1 MNKHYHGQLQIEAN
15 VPNHKIINDLIK
27 LTVTFEILC
36 PNCGPNN
43 KNIKKNGHDKK
54 SKENPQIY
62 FCKTCKKCFFPHT
75 SWIFKEFSDLVV
87 ENVLDDLFVEGISP
101 KAISK
106 KLHVSSSFV
115 TNIRYQCFNLLK
127 QKIDIIR
134 SEADF
139 GKKLTDLPL
148 VTQSGI
154 WWDETFFKINGQTYF
169 LILIID
175 ALGRVLA
182 YKFAKSRGVIDY
194 TDLLIPILDK
204 LPETPVFICDGA
216 PAYEGVIKSLNR
228 SCFLIQHIHSHPW
241 NQVKL
246 HRFIFEDNSPNI
258 EQTTIILPYDA
269 FLRDE
274 PVEIFSATKIVQNQ
288 EGSPI
293 KKRRGRKK
301 GSKDKKKRKKYG
313 TRKVG
318 VQENNKKK
326 RGRKNLETVGAK
338 LSFNPDPYKNGWNI
352 KLLSNASKK
361 HNLKTPD
368 LENLKII
375 LHVTFEIMNGGAIKS
390 NLIESKNSNVKI
402 YIQTLGLKNI
412 YQADYL
418 LGANLY
424 ARGDM
429 EECPWNED
437 ITNYSVRTTLG
448 FNNMLMF
455 FSPDISKIEV
465 N

>member
-1 MNKHYHGQLQIEAN
+1 MTKPYLGKLLIEAN
-15 VPNHKIINDLIK
+15 VPNQEIINDFIN
-27 LTVTFEILC
+27 LTLTFEILC
-36 PNCGPNN
+36 PNCGPDNR
-43 KNIKKNGHDKK
+43 NIKKNGHDKK
-54 SKENPQIY
+54 LKELPQVYVCNI
-62 FCKTCKKCFFPHT
+62 CKKHFFPHT
-75 SWIFKEFSDLVV
+75 SWIFRNFSDLIV
-87 ENVLDDLFVEGISP
+87 EKIMNDLFVEGISP

-106 KLHVSSSFV
+106 KLHVSPSFV
-115 TNIRYQCFNLLK
+115 TNIRYQCFNILK
-127 QKIDIIR
+127 RKIDLIR
-134 SEADF
+134 LESDF

-182 YKFAKSRGVIDY
+182 YKFAKSRTVKDY
-194 TDLLIPILDK
+194 TSMLIPILDK
-204 LPETPVFICDGA
+204 LPEIPVFICDGN
-216 PAYEGVIKSLNR
+216 PTYEGVIKSLNK

-246 HRFIFEDNSPNI
+246 HRFTFNNDSPNI

-274 PVEIFSATKIVQNQ
+274 PVQIFSATKTVQYL
-288 EGSPI
+288 EDVLI
-293 KKRRGRKK
+293 KKKRGRKK
-301 GSKDKKKRKKYG
+301 GSKDKQKRKKYG

-318 VQENNKKK
+318 VLENDEKT

-338 LSFNPDPYKNGWNI
+338 LTFNPDQYNNGWNV

-368 LENLKII
+368 LEI
-375 LHVTFEIMNGGAIKS
+375 LQTILNVTFEIMNGGAIQS
-390 NLIESKNSNVKI
+390 NLIESKNSLVKR
-402 YIQTLGLKNI
+402 YLKSLGLKTV

-418 LGANLY
+418 LGVNLY

-437 ITNYSVRTTLG
+437 ITNYSVRNSLG

-455 FSPDISKIEV
+455 FTPDKSKIEV

>member
-1 MNKHYHGQLQIEAN
+1 MQKPYLGTLQIEAN
-15 VPNHKIINDLIK
+15 VPNLEIINDFIN

-36 PNCGPNN
+36 PNCGPDNI
-43 KNIKKNGHDKK
+43 NIKKNGHDKK
-54 SKENPQIY
+54 LKEEPQVYVCNI
-62 FCKTCKKCFFPHT
+62 CKKYFFPHT
-75 SWIFKEFSDLVV
+75 SWIFSNFSDLVV
-87 ENVLDDLFVEGISP
+87 EEIMNDLFIEGISP

-106 KLHVSSSFV
+106 KLHVSPSFV
-115 TNIRYQCFNLLK
+115 TNIRYQSFNILK
-127 QKIDIIR
+127 RKIDLIR
-134 SEADF
+134 LRSDF
-139 GKKLTDLPL
+139 GKKLTDLPI

-154 WWDETFFKINGQTYF
+154 WWDETFFKINGHTYF

-182 YKFAKSRGVIDY
+182 YKFAKSRTVKDY
-194 TDLLIPILDK
+194 TSMLKPILDK
-204 LPETPVFICDGA
+204 LPEIPVFICDGA
-216 PAYEGVIKSLNR
+216 STYEGVIKSLNK

-246 HRFIFEDNSPNI
+246 HRFIFSENSSNI

-269 FLRDE
+269 FMRDE
-274 PVEIFSATKIVQNQ
+274 AVEIFSATKTVQYQ
-288 EGSPI
+288 EDNII
-293 KKRRGRKK
+293 KRRRGRKK

-318 VQENNKKK
+318 VLENDKKK
-326 RGRKNLETVGAK
+326 RGRKSLETFGAK
-338 LSFNPDPYKNGWNI
+338 LTFNPDPYKNGWDV

-368 LENLKII
+368 LGNLKTI
-375 LHVTFEIMNGGAIKS
+375 LNVTFEIMNGGAIQS
-390 NLIESKNSNVKI
+390 NLIESKNSLIKRYLKSI
-402 YIQTLGLKNI
+402 GLKNV

-437 ITNYSVRTTLG
+437 ITNYSVRNSLG

-455 FSPDISKIEV
+455 FTPDKSKIEV